1 LKARVLD
8 YLRCPVCGG
17 ALTVAETAEA
27 RGELRDGTLACGGC
41 GARYPVRRYVPRVAP
56 GVNYSD
62 SWGELWNET
71 GAILRDSFTGLP
83 FHRNALHGTYDE
95 DANGLVEGVSPFG
108 FAWPTDLS
116 GQRVLEVGPGTG
128 NFTEHLAD
136 TGADLVCVDMSN
148 AIDTLPEELLT
159 RANVDVIQ
167 GDITT
172 GILGNARFDRLWVF
186 QVLQH
191 TPSPPATLNQLGG
204 LLHEG
209 GELAF
214 TSYATR
220 YNPWYYRL
228 TKRVPDRLAWRAI
241 AWAVPRLLPLRYSL
255 MRRPRKLTTRLALA
269 LLEPVDPRDIYART
283 RLGGM
288 RDYIHGALWER
299 TADHD
304 LLVRYVVVNTFDR
317 ITPEYTNSAGHETIA
332 GWTREAGFSSVETWG
347 RGGVRARAIK

>member
-1 LKARVLD
+1 MKARVLD
-8 YLRCPVCGG
+8 YLRCPACGG
-17 ALTVAETAEA
+17 ALTVAEAAEA
-27 RGELRDGTLACGGC
+27 HGEVRDGTLACGGC

-95 DANGLVEGVSPFG
+95 DANGLADGVSPFG

-167 GDITT
+167 GDITHRHSGRRALRSAVGLPGASTHALPAGDAEGAAWTLARWGRT
-172 GILGNARFDRLWVF
+172 GLHVVCDPIQPLVLPADQARSR
-186 QVLQH
+186 
-191 TPSPPATLNQLGG
+191 P
-204 LLHEG
+204 
-209 GELAF
+209 
-214 TSYATR
+214 TR
-220 YNPWYYRL
+220 
-228 TKRVPDRLAWRAI
+228 VA
-241 AWAVPRLLPLRYSL
+241 
-255 MRRPRKLTTRLALA
+255 
-269 LLEPVDPRDIYART
+269 RD
-283 RLGGM
+283 RLGGAAAAAAQVFA
-288 RDYIHGALWER
+288 HA
-299 TADHD
+299 
-304 LLVRYVVVNTFDR
+304 
-317 ITPEYTNSAGHETIA
+317 PSAQAHHPA
-332 GWTREAGFSSVETWG
+332 GT
-347 RGGVRARAIK
+347 GVARAGGSS